1 MCNNILRFSLIHTH
15 TSTIS
20 YHIFCNSRKI
30 LTKSYLPFYICTTIL
45 GYPLSRTNCTH
56 TDPKLCPGRVG
67 AGCGPLHSGSP
78 SRAHAAHGFV
88 SQPAL
93 LPRQSDTPGAHHQ
106 GFRPGVVPSQPQE
119 HHQYPHV
126 QCIAKSM
133 RLAHA
138 GPRRAEQRLQLRT
151 CSCNGY
157 DGDRVYQ
164 RPQVTLSNLPIN
176 LRIYSL
182 HLKILTIYTC
192 S

>member
-1 MCNNILRFSLIHTH
+1 MYNNPRKSINTHKLYTYRSEAMLEVCWCGLWTPSLGE
-15 TSTIS
+15 
-20 YHIFCNSRKI
+20 
-30 LTKSYLPFYICTTIL
+30 PFESAC
-45 GYPLSRTNCTH
+45 SSW
-56 TDPKLCPGRVG
+56 V
-67 AGCGPLHSGSP
+67 
-78 SRAHAAHGFV
+78 
-88 SQPAL
+88 
-93 LPRQSDTPGAHHQ
+93 RQSPCAPSSTLRHPGAHHQ

-182 HLKILTIYTC
+182 HLKILTIFTC
-192 S
+192 SCIS